1 MLLQPIKVYETCSQ
15 KKNLQQDEIPENE
28 DFPWWK
34 KIAWKQ
40 KTVSEL
46 LLFDDEYLN
55 FSAKQWKQEEKLL
68 NEANWNGKNWKYEL
82 NMETP
87 WCGLWGE
94 GTRKFIRISVAK
106 GNVTWEEIKKC
117 QRNGNNVSTIHSVP
131 QLRWKFSDVH
141 KSSLS
146 VSISSVRQRK
156 LVSYSKALSKHGEE
170 NSYKFKG
177 KVRNRMGWWKP
188 Q

>member
-1 MLLQPIKVYETCSQ
+1 MKHVHR
-15 KKNLQQDEIPENE
+15 
-28 DFPWWK
+28 K
-34 KIAWKQ
+34 KIFNKTKSRRTRIFHGERKLHGSKKQ
-40 KTVSEL
+40 FQNFYCL
-46 LLFDDEYLN
+46 MMNRYLN